1 MPDRPVERPAL
12 WERDAVDLAALVRS
26 GEVRALDLL
35 ELHLG
40 RIAEHDPELNAM
52 AHLDAAGARAQA
64 AAVDARVE
72 AGDDPGPFAGVPIA
86 VKELTAV
93 GGMPDTGASVIYK
106 DRTAVADCAEVAR
119 LRAAGAVIVGLTTSP
134 EFGAVSFT
142 NTPLHGVTRNPWD
155 PSRTPGGSS
164 GGSAAAVASGML
176 PACTG
181 SDGGGSIRIPSSYS
195 GLLGMKATFG
205 RIGAGPGAPFDSSLT
220 SVHGPVV
227 RSVRDAARYLDVT
240 SGPTPADPVSLAAPG
255 VSFEQVVVGGAGA
268 AALRGKRAAWSSS
281 LGYARVDPEVERV
294 SRDAAL
300 LLVERAGWELVD
312 LDVRLPRPG
321 AAWGLLS
328 ALNMA
333 AFHMDDA
340 AGRYDEL
347 SPVVRLG
354 FESLDR
360 LDAAGLGK
368 AVRRRQELLD
378 AAAAVWEHLDFLL
391 TPTTPTTALPA
402 EGVLFGEVDGE
413 QVNLMLL
420 SAAFTAPFNMTG
432 QPACSIPAGFVD
444 GLPVGVQ
451 VVGRR
456 HEDARILAAAALL
469 EEARPWPRLAPGY

>member
-1 MPDRPVERPAL
+1 MVERPEL
-12 WERDAVDLAALVRS
+12 WERDAVELAAAVRS
-26 GEVRALDLL
+26 GEVRAADLL
-35 ELHLG
+35 ELHLA
-40 RIAEHDPELNAM
+40 RIAVHDPKLNAI
-52 AHLDAAGARAQA
+52 AHLNADGAREQA
-64 AAVDARVE
+64 AAIDARVD
-72 AGDDPGPFAGVPIA
+72 AGEDPGPFAGVPMG

-93 GGMPDTGASVIYK
+93 GGMPDTGASMIYR
-106 DRTAVADCAEVAR
+106 DRTAAADCAEVAR

-195 GLLGMKATFG
+195 GLLGMKATLG
-205 RIGAGPGAPFDSSLT
+205 RIGAGPGGPFDASLT

-240 SGPTPADPVSLAAPG
+240 SGPTDTDPVSLARPG
-255 VSFEQVVVGGAGA
+255 ISYEQVVASGAGA
-268 AALRGKRAAWSSS
+268 GALRGKRVAWSSS
-281 LGYARVDPEVERV
+281 LGYARVDPAVEHVARE
-294 SRDAAL
+294 AAEA
-300 LLVERAGWELVD
+300 LVELAGWELVD
-312 LDVRLPRPG
+312 VDVKLPRPG

-333 AFHMDDA
+333 AFRLDDA
-340 AGRYDEL
+340 RGRFDEL
-347 SPVVRLG
+347 TPVVRLG
-354 FESLDR
+354 FEALDR

-378 AAAAVWEHLDFLL
+378 AAAGVWEHLDFLL
-391 TPTTPTTALPA
+391 TPTTPTTAIVA
-402 EGVLFGEVDGE
+402 EGVLTGEVAGE

-444 GLPVGVQ
+444 GLPVGLQ

-456 HEDARILAAAALL
+456 HDEAMVLAAAALL

>member
-1 MPDRPVERPAL
+1 MAEPAAL
-12 WERDAVDLAALVRS
+12 WERDAVDLAAAVRS
-26 GEVRALDLL
+26 GEVRAADLL
-35 ELHLG
+35 ELHLH
-40 RIAEHDPELNAM
+40 RIDEHDPKLNAM
-52 AHLDAAGARAQA
+52 AHLDVDGARRQA
-64 AAVDARVE
+64 EAVDARVE
-72 AGDDPGPFAGVPIA
+72 AGDDPGPLAGVPMG

-93 GGMPDTGASVIYK
+93 GGMPDTGASKIYEG
-106 DRTAVADCAEVAR
+106 RTAAADCAEVAR
-119 LRAAGAVIVGLTTSP
+119 LRAAGAVIVGLTTAP

-181 SDGGGSIRIPSSYS
+181 SDGGGSIRIPASYS

-220 SVHGPVV
+220 SVHGPMV

-240 SGPTPADPVSLAAPG
+240 AGPTATDPLSLAAPS
-255 VSFEQVVVGGAGA
+255 VSYEQVVASGAGA
-268 AALRGKRAAWSSS
+268 GALRRKRVAWSSS
-281 LGYARVDPEVERV
+281 LGYARVDPDVERV

-300 LLVERAGWELVD
+300 VLVERAGWELVD
-312 LDVRLPRPG
+312 VDVRLPRPG
-321 AAWGLLS
+321 SAWGLLS

-333 AFHMDDA
+333 AFHADDA
-340 AGRYDEL
+340 QGRFDEL
-347 SPVVRLG
+347 TPVVRLG
-354 FESLDR
+354 FEALGR

-378 AAAAVWEHLDFLL
+378 ATAAAWEHFDFLL
-391 TPTTPTTALPA
+391 TPTTPTTAIVA
-402 EGVLFGEVDGE
+402 EGALFGEVAGE

-432 QPACSIPAGFVD
+432 QPACSVPAGFVD

-456 HEDARILAAAALL
+456 HEDALVLSAAALL
-469 EEARPWPRLAPGY
+469 EEARPWPRLAAGY